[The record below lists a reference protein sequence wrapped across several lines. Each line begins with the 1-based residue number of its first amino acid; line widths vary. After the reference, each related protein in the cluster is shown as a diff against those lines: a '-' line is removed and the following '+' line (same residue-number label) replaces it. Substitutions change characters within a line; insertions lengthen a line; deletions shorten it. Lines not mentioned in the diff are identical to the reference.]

1 MKQIFII
8 GTLLVLLISCSN
20 DTDDNQTT
28 PLEGKWVLT
37 NVSCFCAFGDNP
49 DFSGHALTFEKN
61 VLKVENTG
69 EFKFLTNAAGDFTLN
84 GDVITLQNGQ
94 QYTYVKK
101 WDMLELT
108 YVDEPNIADDEL
120 YLEYQKE

>member
-8 GTLLVLLISCSN
+8 GTLLVLLTSCSN

-69 EFKFLTNAAGDFTLN
+69 EFKFLINAAGDFTLN

-94 QYTYVKK
+94 QYTYVIKS
-101 WDMLELT
+101 DMLELT
-108 YVDEPNIADDEL
+108 YVDEPGIADDEL
-120 YLEYQKE
+120 FLEYKKG